1 MIVNKETI
9 ASAIGT
15 TFAAV
20 GTSIQPDEV
29 LRYVSLII
37 TIIGGIITLVTAIW
51 GLVAKIK
58 AWHKKAMEDG
68 KITREEYDELGNIV
82 KEGINDGKQAIE
94 NINNQIKKK
103 GETK

>member
-1 MIVNKETI
+1 MIINKETI
-9 ASAIGT
+9 ASATGT
-15 TFAAV
+15 VMAAV
-20 GTSIQPDEV
+20 GTSIQPDEI

-37 TIIGGIITLVTAIW
+37 TIIGGLITLVTAIW

-68 KITREEYDELGNIV
+68 KITEEEFDELGNIV
-82 KEGINDGKQAIE
+82 KEGISDGKQAIDD
-94 NINNQIKKK
+94 INKQIKKK

>member
-9 ASAIGT
+9 ASAVGT

-37 TIIGGIITLVTAIW
+37 TIIGGLITLVTAIW

-68 KITREEYDELGNIV
+68 KITKEEFDELGNIV
-82 KEGINDGKQAIE
+82 KEGISDGKQAIDD
-94 NINNQIKKK
+94 INKQIKKK

>member
-1 MIVNKETI
+1 MIINKETI
-9 ASAIGT
+9 ASATGT
-15 TFAAV
+15 IMAAV
-20 GTSIQPDEV
+20 GTSIQPDEI

-68 KITREEYDELGNIV
+68 KIDESEKEELEGII
-82 KEGINDGKQAIE
+82 KEGISEGKQALDTIK
-94 NINNQIKKK
+94 NATKKK
-103 GETK
+103 GEK

>member
-1 MIVNKETI
+1 MIINKETI
-9 ASAIGT
+9 ASATGT
-15 TFAAV
+15 IMSAV
-20 GTSIQPDEV
+20 GTSIQPDEI

-68 KITREEYDELGNIV
+68 KIDKAEMEELGGIV
-82 KEGINDGKQAIE
+82 TEGISEGKQALDTIK
-94 NINNQIKKK
+94 NATKKK
-103 GETK
+103 GEK

>member
-1 MIVNKETI
+1 MIISKETI
-9 ASAIGT
+9 ASATGT
-15 TFAAV
+15 VMSAV
-20 GTSIQPDEV
+20 GTSIQPDEI

-51 GLVAKIK
+51 GLVDKIK

-68 KITREEYDELGNIV
+68 KITKEEAEELGGII
-82 KEGINDGKQAIE
+82 KEGIIDGKQTIE
-94 NINNQIKKK
+94 NINKQIKKK

>member
-9 ASAIGT
+9 ASATGT
-15 TFAAV
+15 VMAAV
-20 GTSIQPDEV
+20 GTSIQPDEI

-37 TIIGGIITLVTAIW
+37 TIIGGLITLVTAIW
-51 GLVAKIK
+51 GLIAKIK

-68 KITREEYDELGNIV
+68 KITQEEYDELGNIV
-82 KEGINDGKQAIE
+82 KEGINDGKQAID
-94 NINNQIKKK
+94 NIDKQIKKK

>member
-9 ASAIGT
+9 ATATGT
-15 TFAAV
+15 ALAAV
-20 GTSIQPDEV
+20 GTSIQPDEI

-37 TIIGGIITLVTAIW
+37 TIIGGLITLVTAIW

-68 KITREEYDELGNIV
+68 KIDDAEKEELKGII
-82 KEGINDGKQAIE
+82 KEGINDGKQAIDD
-94 NINNQIKKK
+94 INKQIKKK